1 MNDELTA
8 VDIKKMEEEIRYRQL
23 ELRPKIL
30 EDRARIR
37 RSERKL

>member
-8 VDIKKMEEEIRYRQL
+8 VDIKKMEEEICYRQL

-30 EDRARIR
+30 EEIGRAHV
-37 RSERKL
+37 

>member
-23 ELRPKIL
+23 EP
-30 EDRARIR
+30 RANSAI
-37 RSERKL
+37 